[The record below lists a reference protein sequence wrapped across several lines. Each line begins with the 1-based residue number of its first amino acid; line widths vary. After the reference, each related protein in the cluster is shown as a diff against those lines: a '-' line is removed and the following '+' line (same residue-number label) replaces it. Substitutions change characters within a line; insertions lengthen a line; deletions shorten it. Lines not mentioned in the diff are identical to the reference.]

1 MGFLVTYEAVMGAL
15 LGIGAGSIVALILF
29 HFIKQ

>member
-1 MGFLVTYEAVMGAL
+1 MGFLVTYEAVISAL
-15 LGIGAGSIVALILF
+15 LGVGAGSIVALILL